1 MKKKSNAEPLRIC
14 LLTYRGNPNCGG
26 QGVYIKHLSKALSD
40 LGHQVDVVS
49 GPPYPL
55 LDSTVRLHKLPSLDL
70 YNTEHPFRLP
80 KVSKLTNPLNM
91 YEFITMCAGRFPE
104 PYTFGVRAYNY
115 LQKHKEKYDIV
126 HDNQCLSYGIG
137 KIAEKVV
144 PTIATIHHPITV
156 DRREEFKAATSKSKI
171 NRIKRWYSFIKMQK
185 EVARKL
191 SHIVTVSEC
200 SKIDIAKEFSINLS
214 KFRVVPNG
222 INRDFFYPI
231 RNEARP
237 KNSIIVT
244 NSADT
249 PLKGLRYLLKAVSQI
264 RKKQPIELTVI
275 GEPKKDGMIVKL
287 VSELGIG
294 DIVHFTGRIRNEEFA
309 DYYSRA
315 TIAVVPSLYEGF
327 GLPAAEA
334 MACGVPLISTTG
346 GALPEVVGDAGI
358 LVPPADADSLARE
371 IVFLLN
377 HPEQRERMAEA
388 GINRVNAIFNWTKAA
403 REMEEVYREAIDGYR
418 RSA

>member
-1 MKKKSNAEPLRIC
+1 
-14 LLTYRGNPNCGG
+14 
-26 QGVYIKHLSKALSD
+26 
-40 LGHQVDVVS
+40 VDVVS

-185 EVARKL
+185 KW
-191 SHIVTVSEC
+191 
-200 SKIDIAKEFSINLS
+200 
-214 KFRVVPNG
+214 RVN
-222 INRDFFYPI
+222 YPI
-231 RNEARP
+231 LSRFP
-237 KNSIIVT
+237 SV
-244 NSADT
+244 
-249 PLKGLRYLLKAVSQI
+249 
-264 RKKQPIELTVI
+264 RK
-275 GEPKKDGMIVKL
+275 
-287 VSELGIG
+287 
-294 DIVHFTGRIRNEEFA
+294 
-309 DYYSRA
+309 
-315 TIAVVPSLYEGF
+315 
-327 GLPAAEA
+327 
-334 MACGVPLISTTG
+334 
-346 GALPEVVGDAGI
+346 
-358 LVPPADADSLARE
+358 
-371 IVFLLN
+371 
-377 HPEQRERMAEA
+377 
-388 GINRVNAIFNWTKAA
+388 
-403 REMEEVYREAIDGYR
+403 
-418 RSA
+418 

>member
-1 MKKKSNAEPLRIC
+1 
-14 LLTYRGNPNCGG
+14 
-26 QGVYIKHLSKALSD
+26 
-40 LGHQVDVVS
+40 
-49 GPPYPL
+49 
-55 LDSTVRLHKLPSLDL
+55 
-70 YNTEHPFRLP
+70 
-80 KVSKLTNPLNM
+80 
-91 YEFITMCAGRFPE
+91 
-104 PYTFGVRAYNY
+104 
-115 LQKHKEKYDIV
+115 
-126 HDNQCLSYGIG
+126 
-137 KIAEKVV
+137 
-144 PTIATIHHPITV
+144 
-156 DRREEFKAATSKSKI
+156 
-171 NRIKRWYSFIKMQK
+171 
-185 EVARKL
+185 
-191 SHIVTVSEC
+191 
-200 SKIDIAKEFSINLS
+200 
-214 KFRVVPNG
+214 
-222 INRDFFYPI
+222 
-231 RNEARP
+231 
-237 KNSIIVT
+237 VT